1 MMRELIVAGSL
12 VLLALAPSGAVN
24 AQPAPAATM
33 AQSDSAEIG
42 AVIKR
47 FDAAIR
53 AQDLEALRSV
63 FHENTISWRA
73 TGHPSSRA
81 WIEKATNTP
90 VAALED
96 QGAHQLIGA
105 PEVKGSALAERFG
118 PPMIVSD
125 GQLATVT
132 FRYAFTENGQVSNW
146 GSESWQ
152 MIKGDSGWRIVNLL
166 FSYNLQNVAPMPLD
180 HLK

>member
-1 MMRELIVAGSL
+1 MRELVVAGGFF
-12 VLLALAPSGAVN
+12 LLALAPSVAVN
-24 AQPAPAATM
+24 AQPAPAAVE
-33 AQSDSAEIG
+33 ARSDAAEIG
-42 AVIKR
+42 DVIKR

-53 AQDLEALRSV
+53 GQDLDALKSL
-63 FHENTISWRA
+63 FHGNTISWRA
-73 TGHPSSRA
+73 TGHPASRT
-81 WIEKATNTP
+81 WIEKATNAP

-105 PEVKGSALAERFG
+105 PEMKGLALAERFG
-118 PPMIVSD
+118 PPTIVSD

-132 FRYAFTENGQVSNW
+132 FRYAFTEDDKVTNW
-146 GSESWQ
+146 GAESWQ
-152 MIKGDSGWRIVNLL
+152 MIKGASGWRIVNLL

>member
-1 MMRELIVAGSL
+1 MRELIVAGSFF
-12 VLLALAPSGAVN
+12 LLALAPSGAVN
-24 AQPAPAATM
+24 AQSVPAATQ

-42 AVIKR
+42 DVIKR

-53 AQDLEALRSV
+53 AQDLEALKSV

-81 WIEKATNTP
+81 WVEKVTKAP

-96 QGAHQLIGA
+96 QGAHQIIGA

-118 PPMIVSD
+118 PPVIVSD

-132 FRYAFTENGQVSNW
+132 FRYAFTENGKVSNW

>member
-1 MMRELIVAGSL
+1 MRELIVAGSFF
-12 VLLALAPSGAVN
+12 LLALAPSGAVN
-24 AQPAPAATM
+24 AQPVPAATQ

-42 AVIKR
+42 DVIKR

-53 AQDLEALRSV
+53 AQDLDALKSV
-63 FHENTISWRA
+63 FHANTISWRA

-81 WIEKATNTP
+81 WIEKATKAP

-96 QGAHQLIGA
+96 QGAYQIIGA

-132 FRYAFTENGQVSNW
+132 FRYAFTENGKVSNW